1 MDGIEVTCYLSF
13 VQMEEQKSVELNM
26 DCLVNVLGR
35 VEMDSLLFAVPY
47 VCKSRYQVSL
57 DPVCWKRFVF
67 PHFEQTIMKRFM
79 KVYQSMRLFSVTSFI
94 NSILH
99 CSNRLATALMLPDC
113 CTKEALEYAVDEG
126 PALKVLRGS
135 WQRKKLLKLIEM
147 RQGSDF
153 VLSIFAGES

>member
-1 MDGIEVTCYLSF
+1 M
-13 VQMEEQKSVELNM
+13 
-26 DCLVNVLGR
+26 NVFGGVKR
-35 VEMDSLLFAVPY
+35 DSLLFAVPY
-47 VCKSRYQVSL
+47 VCKSWYQVSL

-67 PHFEQTIMKRFM
+67 PHFEQTIMKKLM
-79 KVYQSMRLFSVTSFI
+79 KVYQSMGLFSVTSFI

-153 VLSIFAGES
+153 VLNISAGES

>member
-1 MDGIEVTCYLSF
+1 M
-13 VQMEEQKSVELNM
+13 
-26 DCLVNVLGR
+26 NVFGGVKR
-35 VEMDSLLFAVPY
+35 DSLLFAVPY
-47 VCKSRYQVSL
+47 VCKSWYQVSL
-57 DPVCWKRFVF
+57 VPVCWKRFVF

-79 KVYQSMRLFSVTSFI
+79 KVYQSMGLFSVTSFI

-153 VLSIFAGES
+153 VLNISAGES

>member
-1 MDGIEVTCYLSF
+1 M
-13 VQMEEQKSVELNM
+13 
-26 DCLVNVLGR
+26 NVFGGVKR
-35 VEMDSLLFAVPY
+35 DSLLFAVPY
-47 VCKSRYQVSL
+47 VCKSWYQVSL
-57 DPVCWKRFVF
+57 VPVCWKRFVF

-153 VLSIFAGES
+153 VLNISAGES